1 MQWPLHPSSGVGA
14 PSAGVG
20 EAASLGSLSVP
31 AAWTAT
37 APQVEPALPST
48 ALSVEAT
55 APGRTFQEA
64 LMATVTGLA
73 LDQLRALSTSSA
85 TPNASAMIDT
95 CGLTSGQL
103 GRIEASATHTPST
116 PRSRPV
122 SSTGQS

>member
-1 MQWPLHPSSGVGA
+1 MRWPFHPSSGVGA

-31 AAWTAT
+31 PAWTAT
-37 APQVEPALPST
+37 APQVEPALSST
-48 ALSVEAT
+48 AFSVDA
-55 APGRTFQEA
+55 APPGRTFREA
-64 LMATVTGLA
+64 LMATVTGRA
-73 LDQLRALSTSSA
+73 LDQLRAPTTSSA

-95 CGLTSGQL
+95 CGFTSGQL

-122 SSTGQS
+122 SSTGQT